1 MSDLGIWASYLAI
14 GTALLLNP
22 CAINVITIRPAH
34 RLLFGAFVLLCGM
47 THLTMVVTLFAGVYR
62 LDVLVRFATG
72 AVSVVTALIVVNDL
86 SLARRK
92 DG

>member
-1 MSDLGIWASYLAI
+1 
-14 GTALLLNP
+14 
-22 CAINVITIRPAH
+22 
-34 RLLFGAFVLLCGM
+34 M